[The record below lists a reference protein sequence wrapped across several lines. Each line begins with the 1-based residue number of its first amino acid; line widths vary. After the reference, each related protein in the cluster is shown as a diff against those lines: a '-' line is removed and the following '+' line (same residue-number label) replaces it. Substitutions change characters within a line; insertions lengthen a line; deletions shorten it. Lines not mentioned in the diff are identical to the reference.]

1 MKEASWVDCIQNY
14 SSRQISSDNEKA
26 KSLRETAE
34 GRLSIIT
41 KELNEKNADYIS
53 EDYY

>member
-34 GRLSIIT
+34 GRLST